1 MKEGELLEA
10 DEAELLVTTCITR
23 TLPPALTLEQGL
35 KKIKD
40 AVEELKSNPPPS
52 VRGMYRFQ
60 VAVPPS
66 AKSLNWFCCQPKSSG
81 VFPQFFISKEKDNQT
96 LRSLSLGGVRGV
108 FGIGAAIIFK
118 GSSCASREWSS
129 LGSYLPSDSPHSS
142 LISAYGFMDVDF
154 DLNLS
159 SMKHRRGSFYLFI
172 PEWRA
177 ALHMY
182 TFLK

>member
-1 MKEGELLEA
+1 MESCDVILHL
-10 DEAELLVTTCITR
+10 
-23 TLPPALTLEQGL
+23 
-35 KKIKD
+35 
-40 AVEELKSNPPPS
+40 
-52 VRGMYRFQ
+52 Q

-129 LGSYLPSDSPHSS
+129 LGRLISSS
-142 LISAYGFMDVDF
+142 LSLSELNVPLFFFGKHVWKCLWNSLFMICIVHYGHTLHSTSA
-154 DLNLS
+154 
-159 SMKHRRGSFYLFI
+159 
-172 PEWRA
+172 
-177 ALHMY
+177 
-182 TFLK
+182 